1 MESRKK
7 DIIIIGA
14 GSTGSSVAYN
24 LSKTG
29 NRVTVIDQLGVAGG
43 NTGKSSA
50 LIRTHYSNEIIA
62 KMALYSFKVISH
74 FEDIG
79 YSGFR
84 KTGMIF
90 PFHDRDVEIAKRNVR
105 MLKSIGI
112 DEKIIEPT
120 EIRGFYDDVNLDNF
134 DFVTYE
140 PESGY
145 ADPVATSNSFMEKAK
160 ESGAVMFS
168 KKKAVRVDNKGENV
182 RVTLDDGKELSGGK
196 VILATNVW
204 TNDLLSES
212 GVSKSNLLPIS
223 ASMHGIIY
231 IRRPKQY
238 SGLKPTLWDPPH
250 TAYYKMEGE
259 TVTAIGSLD
268 PKIDREEVDIHGFIP
283 ETVTQEYLEGY
294 LERIV
299 SRLPSMRDA
308 TVISSLTG
316 LYDMTPDGQAIIDSL
331 SGIGLDNVYVCA
343 GLSGHGFKLSPAYGK
358 IVADMIN
365 GEDPEKSIF
374 DWRPFNMRRFR
385 EGKLIKSLYDDI
397 ATIY

>member
-1 MESRKK
+1 MENGKRNV
-7 DIIIIGA
+7 IIIGA
-14 GSTGSSVAYN
+14 GSTGSSIAYN

-29 NRVTVIDQLGVAGG
+29 NKVTVIDQRGIAGG

-62 KMALYSFKVISH
+62 RMALYSFNVISD
-74 FEDIG
+74 FESIG

-90 PFHDRDVEIAKRNVR
+90 PFHDRDVEIAKRNVS

-112 DEKIIEPT
+112 DEEIMEPA
-120 EIRGFYDDVNLDNF
+120 EIRHFYDDVNLDNF

-160 ESGAVMFS
+160 GFGAVMLS
-168 KKKAVRVDNKGENV
+168 KKKALRVDSKGE
-182 RVTLDDGKELSGGK
+182 RVTVTLVDGKELTGDR
-196 VILATNVW
+196 VVLATNVW
-204 TNDLLSES
+204 TNDLLSQS
-212 GVSKSNLLPIS
+212 GVSESNLLPIS
-223 ASMHGIIY
+223 ASLHGIIY

-238 SGLKPTLWDPPH
+238 VGMKPTLWDPPH
-250 TAYYKMEGE
+250 AAYYKMEGE
-259 TVTAIGSLD
+259 TVTALGSLD
-268 PKIDREEVDIHGFIP
+268 PEIDRKEVDIHEFLP
-283 ETVTQEYLEGY
+283 ETVTQEYLEEY
-294 LERIV
+294 LEKIV

-316 LYDMTPDGQAIIDSL
+316 LYDMTPDGQAVIDSL
-331 SGIGLDNVYVCA
+331 SGLGLDGVYVCA

-358 IVADMIN
+358 IVADMLN

-385 EGKLIKSLYDDI
+385 EGKLIKSLYADI